1 MAMTNIEMETQ
12 TQIAA
17 CLEAM
22 NACNKCYV
30 SSLKEYDLG
39 ILRESIRLNRE
50 AAEICSFA
58 ASALSR
64 GTEYKE
70 EILSLVVKA
79 CRACVAEC
87 EKHEHLHCK
96 ECVDSC
102 RKCAE
107 VCSPAGLAV

>member
-1 MAMTNIEMETQ
+1 MTNLEMETQ

-30 SSLKEYDLG
+30 SSLKEYDLA
-39 ILRESIRLNRE
+39 LLTESIRLNRE

-64 GTEYKE
+64 GTDYKD

-79 CRACVAEC
+79 CKACAEEC
-87 EKHEHLHCK
+87 LRHEHIHCQS
-96 ECVDSC
+96 CVEAC
-102 RKCAE
+102 LRCAE
-107 VCSPAGLAV
+107 VCGGATITV